1 MTTNLFE
8 VAVQFFQG
16 YPETLTF
23 VVDLLRRDH
32 FLDNV
37 VKEISLTASESQP
50 STVLNDVASISDN
63 KCTSVYPRNVVAVH
77 A

>member
-8 VAVQFFQG
+8 VAVKFLQG
-16 YPETLTF
+16 HPETLTF

-37 VKEISLTASESQP
+37 VKEISLAASESQP
-50 STVLNDVASISDN
+50 
-63 KCTSVYPRNVVAVH
+63 
-77 A
+77 